1 EYDRA
6 KRLLE
11 KDAISKRDFEGIE
24 QIFLIHQAGIK
35 PLLKNNSNIG
45 SENFNTDDNHFFIA
59 SPING
64 IVSELAVLPGQ
75 NISYGQ
81 KIMTIIN
88 SSTVWLKLNIY
99 EKDIYKI
106 GEPQG
111 AEINIPGLES
121 PVVLT
126 KNELKLVSKGE
137 IVDPA
142 SRTIPVLIEVK
153 NPNKLFKIG
162 QALQVKLYTAE
173 EKRALVV
180 SKSAVIDEDVQKVV
194 FIQTGGETFE
204 KRIVKTGISNSG
216 YVTISDGLQEGERV
230 VTKGAYQVKLA
241 SLNTAVGS
249 AHVH

>member
-1 EYDRA
+1 MSGSNSWTEKQLEFQRAKNEYDRA

-35 PLLKNNSNIG
+35 YLLKSNDNNG
-45 SENFNTDDNHFFIA
+45 SEDFHIDDNHFFIT

-64 IVSELAVLPGQ
+64 IVTEITVLPGQ

-81 KIMTIIN
+81 KIMTVIN

-99 EKDIYKI
+99 NKDIYKM
-106 GEPQG
+106 GKPQG
-111 AEINIPGLES
+111 ADINIPGLES

-126 KNELKLVSKGE
+126 KDEIKLISKGE

-142 SRTIPVLIEVK
+142 SRTISVLLEVK

-162 QALQVKLYTAE
+162 Q
-173 EKRALVV
+173 
-180 SKSAVIDEDVQKVV
+180 
-194 FIQTGGETFE
+194 
-204 KRIVKTGISNSG
+204 
-216 YVTISDGLQEGERV
+216 
-230 VTKGAYQVKLA
+230 
-241 SLNTAVGS
+241 
-249 AHVH
+249 